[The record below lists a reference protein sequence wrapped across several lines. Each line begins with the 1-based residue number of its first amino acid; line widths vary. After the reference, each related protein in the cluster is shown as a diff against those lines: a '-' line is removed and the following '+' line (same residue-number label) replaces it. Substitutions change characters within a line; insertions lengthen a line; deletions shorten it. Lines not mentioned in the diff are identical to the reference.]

1 MTDADKVLPGRDGYL
16 FLTNDTNR
24 VLDQVQGFYQIPV
37 RQLWSTAMTH
47 AARAA
52 LCASLGASYHHILV
66 PDRETAL
73 LRFLPES
80 IVPGRAGPSP
90 VQQYLQS
97 GAAALLPPLYEP
109 DRLSQTSGAPTY
121 FHRDTHWTFHGA
133 WTYFHALAKAYGI
146 DPAPLGR
153 LQFQDVRYDN
163 PGDLGS
169 KIGAPP
175 ERAHLRVPMTAWA
188 QPAYDNGLPNLGRLR
203 FFINEGEPQ
212 AERWLVLHDS
222 FGEWL
227 TLIMPAFA
235 GMCCFVHSPDFDEIF
250 VRQLKPTRVFF
261 VQVERFFIRT
271 PLNGIDFAE
280 LFAEQARLKGVAA
293 PEVPPEITA
302 RLYPE
307 VPPVDAEVGSA
318 EAKPD

>member
-24 VLDQVQGFYQIPV
+24 VLDQVQGLYQLPE
-37 RQLWSTAMTH
+37 RQLWGTAMTH

-52 LCASLGASYHHILV
+52 LCASLGAKYHHILV

-73 LRFLPES
+73 LRFLPET
-80 IVPGRAGPSP
+80 IVPGRAGLSP

-109 DRLSQTSGAPTY
+109 DRLSQTCGAPTY

-133 WTYFHALAKAYGI
+133 FTYFLALAEAYGI
-146 DPAPLGR
+146 DTAPLGQ

-175 ERAHLRVPMTAWA
+175 EQAHLRVPMAAWA

-203 FFINEGEPQ
+203 VFINEAEPR

-235 GMCCFVHSPDFDEIF
+235 GICCFVHNPDFDEIF
-250 VRQLKPTRVFF
+250 VRQFQPTRVFF
-261 VQVERFFIRT
+261 VQVERFFIRA
-271 PLNGIDFAE
+271 PLNGINFAE
-280 LFAEQARLKGVAA
+280 LFSEQARLKGTST
-293 PEVPPEITA
+293 PEVPSEVMA
-302 RLYPE
+302 RLYPVKRPVE
-307 VPPVDAEVGSA
+307 VDVVAA
-318 EAKPD
+318 QAKPD